1 MSAPQTRQR
10 PAGTGREVE
19 QQIALA
25 RRLYGS
31 GRDSTSARARYRGT
45 TPPPTAPTPR
55 DSAAI
60 AADLAEAATRLR
72 AIAGGIRLGGPT
84 PGALAD
90 ADGTVTGCGR
100 LVAELRQR
108 VTP

>member
-25 RRLYGS
+25 GQLYDA
-31 GRDSTSARARYRGT
+31 RERSARSGYHG
-45 TPPPTAPTPR
+45 TAPR
-55 DSAAI
+55 GI
-60 AADLAEAATRLR
+60 AADPRHFASIALDLAAAATRLR

-84 PGALAD
+84 TDAISQAD
-90 ADGTVTGCGR
+90 SIVTGCGALLR
-100 LVAELRQR
+100 ELRQEVR
-108 VTP
+108 S